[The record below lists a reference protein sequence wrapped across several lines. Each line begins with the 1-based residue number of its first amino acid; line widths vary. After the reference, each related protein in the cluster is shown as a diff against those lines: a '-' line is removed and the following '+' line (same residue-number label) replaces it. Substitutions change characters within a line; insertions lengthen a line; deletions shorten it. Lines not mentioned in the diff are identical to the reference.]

1 MNLIDVTKTYGTKE
15 ACLEK
20 LERMRWPNGLCCIK
34 CGVVSDENGKPL
46 VMKFVTAET
55 QRTRRNKSGVEKTVT
70 IPPRRLYE
78 CKECG
83 YQFSVTTGTVF
94 HKSHISLEKWFI
106 AISLILQAKKGIS
119 SLQVGRHLGVTEKNT
134 KSTWYLCHRIRE
146 AAIDAGFL
154 SGLVEADHTYLT
166 PKKPRKGKPYVKKE
180 HRDVVMGMIERG
192 GKLRLIPVKDA
203 KIDITEKVLD
213 EHVSPDAILQTD
225 EHPTFTIIG
234 KRKFADH
241 RTINHSVSY
250 ASGDLHTNSVE
261 NAFSLLKRG
270 IYGSYHKVSIKHLG
284 RYCNEFSYRFNRRDQ
299 QKQMFDETLKRLVDG
314 KPLPF
319 ATLIAPEK
327 TEEI

>member
-1 MNLIDVTKTYGTKE
+1 MNLIDVTKVYATKE

-20 LERMRWPNGLCCIK
+20 LEKMRWPNGLCCIK
-34 CGVVSDENGKPL
+34 CGVSEDENGNSL

-55 QRTRRNKSGVEKTVT
+55 QRTRRNKKGKEKTIT

-94 HKSHISLEKWFI
+94 HKSHISLEKWFV
-106 AISLILQAKKGIS
+106 ATALILQAKKGMS

-146 AAIDAGFL
+146 AAIEAGILF
-154 SGLVEADHTYLT
+154 GIVEADHTYLT
-166 PKKPRKGKPYVKKE
+166 AKKPRKGRPYVKKDK
-180 HRDVVMGMIERG
+180 RDVVMGMIERG
-192 GKLRLIPVKDA
+192 GRLRLVPVEDA
-203 KIDITEKVLD
+203 KIEIAEKVLD
-213 EHVSPDAILQTD
+213 KYVSPDAILQTD
-225 EHPTFTIIG
+225 EHPTFAIIG
-234 KRKFADH
+234 KRKFAAH

-250 ASGDLHTNSVE
+250 GVGDLHTNSVE

-270 IYGSYHKVSIKHLG
+270 IYGSYHKVSIKHLA
-284 RYCNEFSYRFNRRDQ
+284 RYCNEFSYRFNRRSEQ
-299 QKQMFDETLKRLVDG
+299 AQMFDETLKRLLNG

-319 ATLIAPEK
+319 KTLIADEK
-327 TEEI
+327 EPF